1 MGEQYEYEKEFQVN
15 SQTKF
20 LTKKLISEI
29 QDLLLELAKRVA
41 TATAQ
46 LVLRA
51 KTVSGNCH
59 DPAMRDRIIHSA
71 TQCAFTTSQL
81 VACARVVAPT
91 IDSPA
96 CREQLIDACRQVI
109 IAVEQLLRDA
119 EMCKDDEG
127 AVLEL
132 REASRLVIRAVEDL
146 LAHLKAGPK
155 RPTERERVVE
165 TAVTTVDR
173 FVSETGPT
181 NEMIR
186 QARVLA
192 EATTHLVSIF

>member
-1 MGEQYEYEKEFQVN
+1 MGVCC
-15 SQTKF
+15 
-20 LTKKLISEI
+20 L

-51 KTVSGNCH
+51 KTVSGTCQ
-59 DPAMRDRIIHSA
+59 DQDLRDRIIHSA

-96 CREQLIDACRQVI
+96 CRDQLVDACRQVI
-109 IAVEQLLRDA
+109 LAVEQLLKDS
-119 EMCKDDEG
+119 EMCKDDDA
-127 AVLEL
+127 AVGDL
-132 REASRLVIRAVEDL
+132 REAARLVTRAVEDL

-155 RPTERERVVE
+155 RRTESTHVVE
-165 TAVTTVDR
+165 TAITSVDR
-173 FVSETGPT
+173 LVTESGPA

-186 QARVLA
+186 QAKVLA
-192 EATTHLVSIF
+192 EATTHLVCGLPLPCL

>member
-1 MGEQYEYEKEFQVN
+1 M
-15 SQTKF
+15 
-20 LTKKLISEI
+20 
-29 QDLLLELAKRVA
+29 ELAKRVA

-51 KTVSGNCH
+51 KTVSGTCQ
-59 DPAMRDRIIHSA
+59 DPNQRDRIIHSA

-96 CREQLIDACRQVI
+96 CRDQLIDACRQVI
-109 IAVEQLLRDA
+109 VAVEQLMKDA
-119 EMCKDDEG
+119 ELCKDD
-127 AVLEL
+127 AVAVEDL

-155 RPTERERVVE
+155 RPAESERVVE
-165 TAVTTVDR
+165 TAITSVDR
-173 FVSETGPT
+173 FVETGPS

-186 QARVLA
+186 QSKVLA
-192 EATTHLVSIF
+192 EATTHLVSAFF